1 MGETRLGII
10 GMSEGNGHPFS
21 FSAIVNGYSEP
32 DLAESGW
39 PMIHDYVRSRD
50 PSDFGINGLKVT
62 HAWTQ
67 DERVTDRLCRACLIE
82 HPVPEPAAMIGRVD
96 AVIIARD
103 DHECH
108 CDLAM
113 PFLEAGM
120 SVFVDKPLALDAAAL
135 RRLLPYL
142 RAGRLMSCSAMR
154 YARELDG
161 AKAGLDGYGELRLVR
176 GAILNSWEKY
186 GVHLLDAVTGVLG
199 RVPQWVLA
207 LDAPHMSVAMG
218 MEGGPL
224 IQLDALG
231 EGARVFSLDIF
242 GSKRVSRHEIT
253 DNFSMFRRML
263 GHFATMAAMGRPVID
278 PGETIGVMRALM
290 AGRVS
295 RAEGRKVYLDEIG
308 I

>member
-1 MGETRLGII
+1 MGAIRLGII
-10 GMSEGNGHPFS
+10 GLSEGNGHPFS

-32 DLAESGW
+32 DLAASGW
-39 PMIHDYVRSRD
+39 PVIHEYVRSRD
-50 PSDFGINGLKVT
+50 PSEFGIDRMKVT

-67 DERVTDRLCRACLIE
+67 DAYVTNMLCRACLIE
-82 HPVPEPAAMIGRVD
+82 HAVPRPLDMIGRVD

-103 DHECH
+103 DYECH
-108 CDLAM
+108 CELAM

-120 SVFVDKPLALDAAAL
+120 SVYVDKPLALEPGEL
-135 RRLLPYL
+135 RLLLPYL
-142 RAGRLMSCSAMR
+142 RSGRLMSCSAMR

-161 AKAGLDGYGELRLVR
+161 VRAGLDGYGELRLVR

-186 GVHLLDAVTGVLG
+186 GVHLLDAIAGVLG
-199 RVPQWVLA
+199 KAPRWALA

-224 IQLDALG
+224 IQIDALG
-231 EGARVFSLDIF
+231 EGPRVFSLELF
-242 GSKRVSRHEIT
+242 GSKRVSRHKII

-263 GHFATMAAMGRPVID
+263 HHFRTQVITGRPVID
-278 PGETIGVMRALM
+278 PDETIGIMRALM
-290 AGRVS
+290 AGRIS
-295 RAEGRKVYLDEIG
+295 RAEGRKVYLDEIE